1 MLPRLG
7 SETTPMATMTLRF
20 VPLAWLN
27 LCFIV
32 LFYKSEIEFTRYC
45 SCCCCVVLSRLRF
58 VIVSVCGCLQLKLI
72 GMCSII
78 SDKGLAATL
87 TSDDGCHRLLL
98 HGPISTSPHQDRD
111 RQRRKQSS
119 RSVPASSE
127 CRVSDAIH
135 SNTPIWWRFPHPNMT
150 QRTSELN
157 IPSLSRSIQSTVK
170 SNLLYN
176 TRKPFKSS
184 YLIKTFLIRYN
195 LLIIPL

>member
-1 MLPRLG
+1 MLPSLG

-32 LFYKSEIEFTRYC
+32 PFYKSEIEFTRYC
-45 SCCCCVVLSRLRF
+45 SCCCCVVLSQLRF
-58 VIVSVCGCLQLKLI
+58 VIVAVCGCLQLKLI

-98 HGPISTSPHQDRD
+98 HGPISTSGSGSAAQKTE
-111 RQRRKQSS
+111 QQVS
-119 RSVPASSE
+119 ASE

-135 SNTPIWWRFPHPNMT
+135 SNTPIWWRFPHPNTT
-150 QRTSELN
+150 QRMSELN
-157 IPSLSRSIQSTVK
+157 ILSLSRSLQSTVK

>member
-58 VIVSVCGCLQLKLI
+58 AIVSVCGCLQLKLI

-98 HGPISTSPHQDRD
+98 HGPISTSGSGSAAQKTEQQVSAR
-111 RQRRKQSS
+111 
-119 RSVPASSE
+119 ASSE

-135 SNTPIWWRFPHPNMT
+135 SNTPIWWRFPHPNTT
-150 QRTSELN
+150 QRISELN
-157 IPSLSRSIQSTVK
+157 ILSLSRSLQSTVK
-170 SNLLYN
+170 SNLLYC
-176 TRKPFKSS
+176 TIRGSHSS
-184 YLIKTFLIRYN
+184 QVT
-195 LLIIPL
+195 